1 MSLGSERR
9 KVKDFERFRNLAN
22 GQDPNEGM
30 SEIDMVIKELEEEER
45 ENKNQ
50 PEPEN
55 WTSPQKLLK
64 EKLPIYSKRM
74 LFTYKNCG
82 CCKKDMTNLK
92 VLLNNIFP
100 AGICDEICN
109 YNLHCSKCKDLNDK
123 ERRYI
128 NFNYHFD
135 YFKDKEL
142 TRVEKHI
149 YFFKTRM
156 EKSPIYLS
164 NTNRTNT
171 RQMKREIDVLMGTFK
186 LKQEFKHNKLF
197 LMAIKSFVKRE
208 WKTTYHFLKNFHD
221 LTYMKYCKNKREWW
235 FPQNDWTYTFRNR
248 EFQVK
253 DILEIFL
260 REYLEELF
268 KGYEKYC
275 NLTEIEEHLQ
285 KVINT

>member
-1 MSLGSERR
+1 MVRAACDVR
-9 KVKDFERFRNLAN
+9 IWRFPLKM
-22 GQDPNEGM
+22 GVPSG
-30 SEIDMVIKELEEEER
+30 
-45 ENKNQ
+45 
-50 PEPEN
+50 
-55 WTSPQKLLK
+55 KLTVC
-64 EKLPIYSKRM
+64 Y
-74 LFTYKNCG
+74 C
-82 CCKKDMTNLK
+82 
-92 VLLNNIFP
+92 NIFP

-128 NFNYHFD
+128 KFNYHCD
-135 YFKDKEL
+135 YFNDKEL
-142 TRVEKHI
+142 TRVEKLI

-164 NTNRTNT
+164 NTNLTNT
-171 RQMKREIDVLMGTFK
+171 RQMKREIDVLMDTSKF
-186 LKQEFKHNKLF
+186 KQEFKHNKLF

-208 WKTTYHFLKNFHD
+208 WETTYHFLKHFHD
-221 LTYMKYCKNKREWW
+221 LTCMKYCKNKREWW

-268 KGYEKYC
+268 KDYEKYC
-275 NLTEIEEHLQ
+275 NLTEIQEHLQ

>member
-1 MSLGSERR
+1 
-9 KVKDFERFRNLAN
+9 
-22 GQDPNEGM
+22 
-30 SEIDMVIKELEEEER
+30 
-45 ENKNQ
+45 
-50 PEPEN
+50 
-55 WTSPQKLLK
+55 
-64 EKLPIYSKRM
+64 M
-74 LFTYKNCG
+74 LCTYKNCG
-82 CCKKDMTNLK
+82 CCKKEMTDIK

-135 YFKDKEL
+135 YFNDKEL
-142 TRVEKHI
+142 TRVEKQI

-171 RQMKREIDVLMGTFK
+171 RQMKREIDVLMDTSK

-208 WKTTYHFLKNFHD
+208 WKTTYHFLKHFHD

-268 KGYEKYC
+268 KGCEKYC
-275 NLTEIEEHLQ
+275 NLTEIQEHLQ